1 MQDFIEI
8 LGIRISRNGRAGA
21 LALARGFLYSS
32 GQYKIFTPNPE
43 FLVRAQKDAYFKT
56 ILNSANL
63 NVCDGFGL
71 YLASLGKLK
80 RIPGVDF
87 MLDICR
93 AAADNNVGIFLLGGV
108 GGVVKNTATELSK
121 QIPSLKICGYDS
133 GPTIQES
140 AANPNALV
148 LNESENQNLITKIN
162 SSGAKIL
169 FVAFGM
175 GKQEKWIYENLAKMP
190 NVKIAMGVGGSFDY
204 LSGTVQRA
212 PCFMRKIGLE
222 WLYRVIVQPKRLDR
236 IINAI
241 LVFPYLV
248 IKNKLK

>member
-1 MQDFIEI
+1 
-8 LGIRISRNGRAGA
+8 
-21 LALARGFLYSS
+21 
-32 GQYKIFTPNPE
+32 
-43 FLVRAQKDAYFKT
+43 
-56 ILNSANL
+56 
-63 NVCDGFGL
+63 
-71 YLASLGKLK
+71 
-80 RIPGVDF
+80 
-87 MLDICR
+87 
-93 AAADNNVGIFLLGGV
+93 
-108 GGVVKNTATELSK
+108 
-121 QIPSLKICGYDS
+121 
-133 GPTIQES
+133 
-140 AANPNALV
+140 
-148 LNESENQNLITKIN
+148 
-162 SSGAKIL
+162 
-169 FVAFGM
+169 M